1 MATIK
6 STIAPQS
13 AVARFVLADIKGGE
27 SAHNYRMAVIATAVL
42 EAYKGN
48 PNNIAEA
55 KAFSAGKSRKAKA
68 YQAAF
73 GALEL
78 LPDALVKLPYVGK
91 WDASHNAMVREQ
103 AALLCQ
109 AAEFAFESAF
119 LTATINAK
127 LEADAVKATAAQ
139 AKVDAPA
146 ESSTEADPTDTPDMV
161 ADGVTIN
168 IGAAVEAVAMAVQ
181 QGMLQVDEMT
191 LLRAALASFDAAQDK
206 AAMDARSDAIIDA
219 HEAELDAFMGP
230 HQITGDDMVRA
241 LLAATSPLVQ
251 AQAH

>member
-1 MATIK
+1 MTTIK

-27 SAHNYRMAVIATAVL
+27 SAHNYRMAVIATAIL

-48 PNNIAEA
+48 PNNLTEA
-55 KAFSAGKSRKAKA
+55 QTFSAGKSRKAKA

-73 GALEL
+73 EAL
-78 LPDALVKLPYVGK
+78 PTTTKLPYVGK
-91 WDASHNAMVREQ
+91 WDAACNATIRAQ
-103 AALLCQ
+103 AATLCK

-127 LEADAVKATAAQ
+127 LEADAVKAVAAQ

-146 ESSTEADPTDTPDMV
+146 EASTEADPTDTPDMV
-161 ADGVTIN
+161 ADGVTID

-191 LLRAALASFDAAQDK
+191 LLRAALASFDAAQIEGQD
-206 AAMDARSDAIIDA
+206 
-219 HEAELDAFMGP
+219 
-230 HQITGDDMVRA
+230 VA
-241 LLAATSPLVQ
+241 LSSLLTSTPRLLM
-251 AQAH
+251 AQA

>member
-6 STIAPQS
+6 STVAPQS

-27 SAHNYRMAVIATAVL
+27 SAHNYRMTVVATAIL

-55 KAFSAGKSRKAKA
+55 KTFSAGKSRKAKA

-103 AALLCQ
+103 AALLCK

-119 LTATINAK
+119 LTATVNAK
-127 LEADAVKATAAQ
+127 LEADAAKAVAAQ
-139 AKVDAPA
+139 AKLDAPA
-146 ESSTEADPTDTPDMV
+146 EASTETEPTDAPDMV
-161 ADGVTIN
+161 ADGVTVD

-181 QGMLQVDEMT
+181 QGMLQVDEMVI
-191 LLRAALASFDAAQDK
+191 LRAALASYDAAQDT
-206 AAMDARSDAIIDA
+206 
-219 HEAELDAFMGP
+219 GP

-241 LLAATSPLVQ
+241 LLTATSPLVQ